1 MNAEIIT
8 IGDELLIGQT
18 IDTNSAWLGTELN
31 RAGIWVSRRTAVGD
45 RADAI
50 RAALDEAF
58 TRVDL
63 VLMTGGL
70 GPTKDDI
77 TKKTLCEYFECGYR
91 EDEAV
96 LDHLTQLFSKRGRRL
111 LEINKL
117 QAELPEASI
126 TLMNRMGTAPGMW
139 FERNGKVLVSMPGVP
154 YEMKH
159 ITETAVLPRIKERF
173 TLPSIVHRT
182 LTVINI
188 PESALSKELEPWEQN
203 LPSDMKLAYLPQL
216 NTIRL
221 RLTASGAD
229 KSTLEARMEPFWTS
243 LLAHCKPHLLSASDT
258 SAVAHCA
265 EILIRSG
272 ATLSLAE
279 SCTGGNIAHLFT
291 LIPGISSVLL
301 GGVVAYANSL
311 KTAFLGVSTTLIN
324 EHGAVS
330 GPVVRAMAEGI
341 RKQTGSDYAIATSGI
356 AGPGGG
362 TEQKPVGTVWIAVTS
377 AHETKAK
384 EWHFYGTREHII
396 ERATNTAC
404 HQLLKLMEAAAQ
416 NT

>member
-58 TRVDL
+58 ARVDL

-77 TKKTLCEYFECGYR
+77 TKKTLCEYFQCGYR
-91 EDEAV
+91 LDEAV
-96 LDHLTQLFSKRGRRL
+96 LHHLTQLFSKRGRRL
-111 LEINKL
+111 LEINKM
-117 QAELPEASI
+117 QAELPEACT
-126 TLMNRMGTAPGMW
+126 TLMNYMGTAPGMW
-139 FERNGKVLVSMPGVP
+139 FDHNGKVLVSMPGVP

-159 ITETAVLPRIKERF
+159 ITEHEVLPRILKRF
-173 TLPSIVHRT
+173 TLPTIIHRT

-188 PESALSKELEPWEQN
+188 PESALSKELESWELN
-203 LPSDMKLAYLPQL
+203 LPSDIKLAYLPQL

-229 KSTLEARMEPFWTS
+229 SSALEQHMEPYWNALMEHCRPY
-243 LLAHCKPHLLSASDT
+243 LLAASDT

-265 EILIRSG
+265 DVLMGKG

-301 GGVVAYANSL
+301 GGVVAYANAL
-311 KTAFLGVSTTLIN
+311 KTNFLHIPEETIAG
-324 EHGAVS
+324 HGAVS
-330 GPVVRAMAEGI
+330 GPVVAAMAENI

-362 TEQKPVGTVWIAVTS
+362 TEQKPVGTVWIAVAS
-377 AHETKAK
+377 AQQTMIK

-404 HQLLKLMEAAAQ
+404 QQLLKLLETEAQ
-416 NT
+416 NR

>member
-8 IGDELLIGQT
+8 VGDELLIGQT
-18 IDTNSAWLGTELN
+18 VDTNSAWLGTTLN
-31 RAGIWVSRRTAVGD
+31 SVGIWVSRRTAVGD

-58 TRVDL
+58 ARVDL

-77 TKKTLCEYFECGYR
+77 TKKTLCAYFSCGYR
-91 EDEAV
+91 LDEAV
-96 LDHLTQLFSKRGRRL
+96 LNHLTQLFSKRGRRL
-111 LEINKL
+111 LEINKM
-117 QAELPEASI
+117 QAELPEACS
-126 TLMNRMGTAPGMW
+126 TLMNQMGTAPGMW
-139 FERNGKVLVSMPGVP
+139 FDQAGKVLVSMPGVP

-159 ITETAVLPRIKERF
+159 ITETAVIPRIKERF
-173 TLPSIVHRT
+173 ILPSIVHRT
-182 LTVINI
+182 LTVINV
-188 PESALSKELEPWEQN
+188 PESALSKELEPWELS
-203 LPSDMKLAYLPQL
+203 LPEDIKLAYLPQL

-221 RLTASGAD
+221 RLTVQGAD
-229 KSTLEARMEPFWTS
+229 QIELEQRIEPYWDALRARCAAY
-243 LLAHCKPHLLSASDT
+243 LLAETDT
-258 SAVAHCA
+258 TAVAQCA
-265 EILIRSG
+265 EVLIQQG

-291 LIPGISSVLL
+291 LIPGISKVLL
-301 GGVVAYANSL
+301 GGVVAYANQV
-311 KTAFLGVSTTLIN
+311 KTNFLQVPEALIE

-330 GPVVRAMAEGI
+330 GPVVSRMAEGI
-341 RKQTGSDYAIATSGI
+341 RAQTGSDYAIATSGI

-362 TEQKPVGTVWIAVTS
+362 TERKPVGTVWIAVSS
-377 AHETKAK
+377 AHGTSTR

-404 HQLLKLMEAAAQ
+404 HQLMMHLKAQAQ
-416 NT
+416 NA

>member
-8 IGDELLIGQT
+8 VGDELLIGQT
-18 IDTNSAWLGTELN
+18 VDTNSAWLGTTLN
-31 RAGIWVSRRTAVGD
+31 SVGIWVSRRTAVGD

-58 TRVDL
+58 ARVDL

-77 TKKTLCEYFECGYR
+77 TKKTLCAYFSCGYR
-91 EDEAV
+91 LDEAV
-96 LDHLTQLFSKRGRRL
+96 LNHLTQLFSKRGRRL
-111 LEINKL
+111 LEINKM
-117 QAELPEASI
+117 QAELPEACS
-126 TLMNRMGTAPGMW
+126 TLMNQMGTAPGMW
-139 FERNGKVLVSMPGVP
+139 FDQAGKVLVSMPGVP

-159 ITETAVLPRIKERF
+159 ITETAVIPRIKERF
-173 TLPSIVHRT
+173 ILPSIVHRT
-182 LTVINI
+182 LTVINV
-188 PESALSKELEPWEQN
+188 PESALSKELEPWELS
-203 LPSDMKLAYLPQL
+203 LPEDIKLAYLPQL

-221 RLTASGAD
+221 RLTVQGANQIE
-229 KSTLEARMEPFWTS
+229 LEQRIEPYWDALRARCAAY
-243 LLAHCKPHLLSASDT
+243 LLAETDT
-258 SAVAHCA
+258 TAVAQCA
-265 EILIRSG
+265 EVLMQQG

-291 LIPGISSVLL
+291 LIPGISKVLL
-301 GGVVAYANSL
+301 GGVVAYANQV
-311 KTAFLGVSTTLIN
+311 KTNFLQVPEALIE

-330 GPVVRAMAEGI
+330 GPVVSRMAEGI
-341 RKQTGSDYAIATSGI
+341 RGQTGSDYAIATSGI

-362 TEQKPVGTVWIAVTS
+362 TERKPVGTVWIAVSS
-377 AHETKAK
+377 AHGTSTR

-404 HQLLKLMEAAAQ
+404 HQLLMHLKAQAQ
-416 NT
+416 NA

>member
-8 IGDELLIGQT
+8 VGDELLIGQT
-18 IDTNSAWLGTELN
+18 VDTNSAWLGTELN
-31 RAGIWVSRRTAVGD
+31 RIGIWVSRRTAVGD

-63 VLMTGGL
+63 VIMTGGL

-91 EDEAV
+91 QDEAV
-96 LDHLTQLFSKRGRRL
+96 LQHLTQLFSKRGRRL
-111 LEINKL
+111 LEINKI
-117 QAELPEASI
+117 QADLPEACS
-126 TLMNRMGTAPGMW
+126 TLMNQMGTAPGMW
-139 FERNGKVLVSMPGVP
+139 FDRNGKVLVSMPGVP

-159 ITETAVLPRIKERF
+159 ITESAVLPRIKERF
-173 TLPSIVHRT
+173 TLPAIIHRT
-182 LTVINI
+182 LTVMNI
-188 PESALSKELEPWEQN
+188 PESALSKELESWELS
-203 LPSDMKLAYLPQL
+203 LPADMKLAYLPQL

-229 KSTLEARMEPFWTS
+229 KRALEAHMDPFWNELLTQCKPY
-243 LLAHCKPHLLSASDT
+243 LLAAADT

-265 EILIRSG
+265 QAFMNSG
-272 ATLSLAE
+272 TTLSLAE

-291 LIPGISSVLL
+291 LIPGVSSIFL

-311 KTAFLGVSTTLIN
+311 KTSLLGVPHALIA

-330 GPVVRAMAEGI
+330 GPVVAAMAEGI
-341 RKQTGSDYAIATSGI
+341 RAKTGSDYAIATSGI

-362 TEQKPVGTVWIAVTS
+362 TDKKPVGTVWIAVAS
-377 AHETKAK
+377 KQETRAQK
-384 EWHFYGTREHII
+384 WHFYGTREHII

-404 HQLLKLMEAAAQ
+404 YQLLTFITDTA
-416 NT
+416 

>member
-8 IGDELLIGQT
+8 VGDELLIGQT
-18 IDTNSAWLGTELN
+18 VDTNSAWLGTTLN
-31 RAGIWVSRRTAVGD
+31 SVGIWVSRRTAVGD

-58 TRVDL
+58 ARVDL

-77 TKKTLCEYFECGYR
+77 TKKTLCAYFSCGYR
-91 EDEAV
+91 LDEAV
-96 LDHLTQLFSKRGRRL
+96 LNHLTQLFSKRGRRL
-111 LEINKL
+111 LEINKM
-117 QAELPEASI
+117 QAELPEACS
-126 TLMNRMGTAPGMW
+126 TLMNQMGTAPGMW
-139 FERNGKVLVSMPGVP
+139 FDQAGKVLVSMPGVP

-159 ITETAVLPRIKERF
+159 ITETAVIPRIKERF
-173 TLPSIVHRT
+173 ILPSIVHRT
-182 LTVINI
+182 LTVINV
-188 PESALSKELEPWEQN
+188 PESALSKELEPWELS
-203 LPSDMKLAYLPQL
+203 LPEDIKLAYLPQL

-221 RLTASGAD
+221 RLTVQGAD
-229 KSTLEARMEPFWTS
+229 QIELEQRIEPYWDALRARCAAY
-243 LLAHCKPHLLSASDT
+243 LLAETDT
-258 SAVAHCA
+258 TAVAQCA
-265 EILIRSG
+265 EVLIQQG

-291 LIPGISSVLL
+291 LIPGISKVLL
-301 GGVVAYANSL
+301 GGVVAYANQV
-311 KTAFLGVSTTLIN
+311 KTNFLQVPEALIE

-330 GPVVRAMAEGI
+330 GPVVSRMAEGI
-341 RKQTGSDYAIATSGI
+341 RAQTGSDYAIATSGI

-362 TEQKPVGTVWIAVTS
+362 TERKPVGTVWIAVSS
-377 AHETKAK
+377 AHGTSTR

-404 HQLLKLMEAAAQ
+404 HQLLMHLKAQAQ
-416 NT
+416 NA